1 MPRLVLMLLLVI
13 ASVPA
18 CAATPADPGL
28 GAESLWQWEWAG
40 QARLAPDGTRLVYVR
55 TRVDAAEDAYDT
67 ALWLHDPERDI
78 HRPLTTHDASHGS
91 PRWSPEG
98 DRIAFVSDRSGKS
111 QIWVLDLSGGEARQ
125 LTNLPDGAGAPVWSP
140 DGERIAFSSRSRTP
154 AEKAE
159 DEAGKRAEA
168 SQARADRGLDEGDSM
183 VETPEPAVITELQ
196 YQSDG
201 RPGYLSG
208 RAAHLWVVSAEA
220 DGEWPRAA
228 RRITSGEHDHGRPTW
243 SADGRHLYFSGLL
256 VDNADRRLR
265 ESHIYKV
272 AVDGDGDVEQLTQ
285 GRRSRGRP
293 RVSPDGDWIAFTGS
307 EYRETPVSYGVT
319 DLYVMPAGGGE
330 ERRLTADYDR
340 GVGDGTSGDM
350 MPPTG
355 GGERVMWSPDGE
367 FLWFTTA
374 SDGETHLARIARR
387 GGAVERMTAYEQGD
401 AREFSLGGNT
411 VVLLWSDPTRPYD
424 LYRTRPSGLAE
435 GPARWT
441 PVTRLNRDVLEG
453 RSLSGYQPVRYES
466 FDGREIEGWVI
477 RPPGFDPDR
486 EYPALLYIHGGPH
499 AMYGTTFFHEFQT
512 LANAGYV
519 VFITNPRGSS
529 GYGSEFGNIIQ
540 YHYPGDDYRDLMA
553 GTDWLAEQPWVDAS
567 RLGVAGGS
575 GGGLLTTWTI
585 TQTDRFTAAAAQRSV
600 TNWHSFV
607 GTADMNLYFV
617 EAWFSATPW
626 EDPMQYIERS
636 PLAHVDQV
644 QTPLLMIH
652 SEQDWRTPLEQTRQ
666 FFTHLRMQGKPAR
679 MVLFPESSHG
689 LSRTGRPGLRVS
701 RLRHIRQWF
710 DEHLEPQ

>member
-18 CAATPADPGL
+18 CASAPADPGL
-28 GAESLWQWEWAG
+28 SAESLWQWEWAG
-40 QARLAPDGTRLVYVR
+40 QARLAPDGKRLVYVR

-67 ALWLHDPERDI
+67 ALWLQDPERDV
-78 HRPLTTHDASHGS
+78 HRALTTREASHGS
-91 PRWSPEG
+91 PRWSPGGE
-98 DRIAFVSDRSGKS
+98 RIAFVSDRSGKS
-111 QIWVLDLSGGEARQ
+111 QIWVLDLAGGEARQ
-125 LTNLPDGAGAPVWSP
+125 LTRLPDGAGAPVWSP

-154 AEKAE
+154 AEKDE
-159 DEAGKRAEA
+159 DEAEKRTEA
-168 SQARADRGLDEGDSM
+168 SQARTARELGDDEAM

-201 RPGYLSG
+201 RPGYLPD
-208 RAAHLWVVSAEA
+208 RASHLWVVTA
-220 DGEWPRAA
+220 DPDSEWPREV
-228 RRITSGEHDHGRPTW
+228 RRITSGEHDHGRPAW
-243 SADGRHLYFSGLL
+243 SADGRHLYFSSLL
-256 VDNADRRLR
+256 AEDADWRVR
-265 ESHIYKV
+265 ESHIYRV
-272 AVDGDGDVEQLTQ
+272 AADGEGDAEQLTQ

-293 RVSPDGDWIAFTGS
+293 RVSPEGDWIAFTGS
-307 EYRETPVSYGVT
+307 EYRETPASYGVT
-319 DLYVMPAGGGE
+319 DLYVMPSDGGE
-330 ERRLTADYDR
+330 ERRLTANYDR
-340 GVGDGTSGDM
+340 GVGDGTSGDL

-355 GGERVMWSPDGE
+355 SGERVMWSPDGE

-374 SDGETHLARIARR
+374 ANGETHLARIARR

-401 AREFSLGGNT
+401 AREFSLAGDT
-411 VVLLWSDPTRPYD
+411 VALLWSDPTRPYD
-424 LYRTRPSGLAE
+424 LYRTRPSGLGE
-435 GPARWT
+435 SPADWSA
-441 PVTRLNRDVLEG
+441 VTRLNRDVLEG
-453 RSLSGYQPVRYES
+453 RSLSGYQSVQYES

-529 GYGSEFGNIIQ
+529 GYGNEFGNIIQ
-540 YHYPGDDYRDLMA
+540 YRYPGDDYRDLMA

-585 TQTDRFTAAAAQRSV
+585 TQTDRFAAAAAQRSV

-617 EAWFSATPW
+617 EAWFSAAPW
-626 EDPMQYIERS
+626 EEPMQYIDRS
-636 PLAHVDQV
+636 PLAYVDQV
-644 QTPLLMIH
+644 ETPLLMIH

-666 FFTHLRMQGKPAR
+666 FFTHLRMQEKPAR

-701 RLRHIRQWF
+701 RLRHIQRWF
-710 DEHLEPQ
+710 DEHLAP